1 MSIIERRALCK
12 NEEEE
17 EEEEGEGSWKRKE
30 GGRETTKAIK

>member
-12 NEEEE
+12 NEEE